1 MGIKH
6 IEIKPMTWV
15 SPEFSVAS
23 KCDLDIFAGN
33 GETLIVASD
42 REDNRDIGLPVSEG
56 PGIIAQT
63 LHRWYGYEPESMI
76 WIECDTDA
84 GTCERVD
91 LACSDHRVMDW
102 KRFPCAPEEVET
114 IRARFQP

>member
-1 MGIKH
+1 MSGKH

-33 GETLIVASD
+33 DTALIIVSD

-63 LHRWYGYEPESMI
+63 LHRWYGYEPASMI
-76 WIECDTDA
+76 WIEHDLET
-84 GTCERVD
+84 GTYVRVD
-91 LACSDHRVMDW
+91 LECQDHRVIDW
-102 KRFPCAPEEVET
+102 QRFPCSLEEVQT
-114 IRARFQP
+114 IRTDFQP